1 MWLLCSFLCFFL
13 ISSCIADTCHN
24 PTLVKHSGY
33 STTDSF
39 FNAKTAIVI
48 EFSVN
53 CDQPVKEYPLY
64 WEYEG
69 DVHLAA
75 QLPTGLH
82 YQITFVNDHKKIG
95 RGQYDIRIFD
105 EEGFAALR
113 KAMRAK
119 VDTNEAVKPLFTV
132 SYYHPKVYTS
142 EKKPFSFVIHIL
154 QRFITKKRLFPA
166 IIYKIRKKSMKHLE
180 CFDIILNSETNRIF
194 AGTVLSGHLVIALTV
209 PIRIGQLVVAF
220 TGEMRTKW
228 VDKVSENIFDSVEPI
243 VNFKTQMYL
252 NERGTDDPVEPGNY
266 SLPFQFTLPL
276 HLPSSFQAEFGFIR
290 YVCFATATILPG
302 QTCSMATTK
311 QCKEFKVEKEI
322 DMVDVV
328 RFQDLRHVGR
338 QRPVQAEECFE
349 LIGCCRKQG
358 RIEALIRLDEGVF
371 LVGDTILAKLEIQ
384 NCSRRRPLRRCSL
397 FLLQEALFHAQSFH
411 GTTSSNRTL
420 VKVLDVATLQLPH
433 PGDRVSQNV
442 ELHIPQNTQPSSL
455 DAPLIRLSMVLTS
468 KEQATLF
475 ADSTP
480 PPIASLKSLTCRAI
494 AIKFVS
500 INFGSDCSFGKNFS
514 LKCQKPS
521 FNIVVALEDV
531 LWNWIKEAVNEL
543 QAWLEKIAS
552 LFVDLAFED
561 VSGYLMQ
568 FIGKIHWRRGCIE
581 VDEVR
586 TVEAIINTDEI
597 CPRFAF
603 QLFCAYAMVEKFEL
617 ISVYYLRQLEFTLP
631 SHPLYHFWFYVI
643 FKQWNVFNELA
654 ITTRM
659 LVSNVFTWAM
669 YHGFVELTE
678 FLWCRMNQSQL
689 EMSCVIHWNRFCKN
703 ATNGRVF
710 AYLCNK
716 LCQRNENSIC
726 RMTIACFFRTVQ
738 RRGFREGSSLLAFL
752 LINGCAILKARL
764 FEAKGFEVL
773 RSVVKHFDF
782 RLYRILELS
791 ISPDQLEK
799 AVQTLRPHFTKEEFN
814 FFRSA
819 HRRHQF
825 T

>member
-1 MWLLCSFLCFFL
+1 
-13 ISSCIADTCHN
+13 
-24 PTLVKHSGY
+24 
-33 STTDSF
+33 
-39 FNAKTAIVI
+39 
-48 EFSVN
+48 
-53 CDQPVKEYPLY
+53 
-64 WEYEG
+64 
-69 DVHLAA
+69 
-75 QLPTGLH
+75 
-82 YQITFVNDHKKIG
+82 
-95 RGQYDIRIFD
+95 
-105 EEGFAALR
+105 
-113 KAMRAK
+113 
-119 VDTNEAVKPLFTV
+119 
-132 SYYHPKVYTS
+132 
-142 EKKPFSFVIHIL
+142 
-154 QRFITKKRLFPA
+154 
-166 IIYKIRKKSMKHLE
+166 MKHLE

-209 PIRIGQLVVAF
+209 PIRIGQLVVAL

-302 QTCSMATTK
+302 QTCSIGTTK

-322 DMVDVV
+322 NIVDVV

-397 FLLQEALFHAQSFH
+397 FLLQEALFHSQSFH

-420 VKVLDVATLQLPH
+420 VKVLDVASLQLPQ
-433 PGDRVSQNV
+433 PGDRFSQNV
-442 ELHIPQNTQPSSL
+442 ELHIPENTQPSSL
-455 DAPLIRLSMVLTS
+455 DAPLIRLRYRLKLDLGDSCELILPIDIASDCSMALTS
-468 KEQATLF
+468 KEQARLLF
-475 ADSTP
+475 TDSTP
-480 PPIASLKSLTCRAI
+480 PPISSLKSLACRAV
-494 AIKFVS
+494 AINYAS
-500 INFGSDCSFGKNFS
+500 RNFEKNNFFGKNFS
-514 LKCQKPS
+514 KRQKPNL
-521 FNIVVALEDV
+521 NIAVALENE
-531 LWNWIKEAVNEL
+531 LWNWIKEAVNEM
-543 QAWLEKIAS
+543 QAWLEKVAS
-552 LFVDLAFED
+552 LFIGFSFED
-561 VSGYLMQ
+561 VSGYLTQ
-568 FIGKIHWRRGCIE
+568 FIGKIYWKRGCIE

-586 TVEAIINTDEI
+586 TVEAIVSMDEI

-617 ISVYYLRQLEFTLP
+617 INVYYLRQLEFTLP

-689 EMSCVIHWNRFCKN
+689 EMSCVIHWNRFCKS
-703 ATNGRVF
+703 ATNERVF

-726 RMTIACFFRTVQ
+726 RMTIACFFRTL
-738 RRGFREGSSLLAFL
+738 RRRGGFREGSDLLAFL
-752 LINGCAILKARL
+752 LINGCAVLKAKL
-764 FEAKGFEVL
+764 FEARSFEVL
-773 RSVVKHFDF
+773 RSVVKHFDV
-782 RLYRILELS
+782 RLYRILQLS
-791 ISPDQLEK
+791 ISPAQLEK
-799 AVQTLRPHFTKEEFN
+799 AIQTLKPHFTEEEFN
-814 FFRSA
+814 FCRSVVHA
-819 HRRHQF
+819 RH
-825 T
+825 

>member
-13 ISSCIADTCHN
+13 ISSSIADTCRN

-119 VDTNEAVKPLFTV
+119 VDTNDAVKPLFTV
-132 SYYHPKVYTS
+132 SYYHPKVYTC
-142 EKKPFSFVIHIL
+142 EKKPFSFVVPIL

-180 CFDIILNSETNRIF
+180 CFDIILNSDTNQIF
-194 AGTVLSGHLVIALTV
+194 AGTVFSGHLVIALTV

-322 DMVDVV
+322 DIVDVV

-420 VKVLDVATLQLPH
+420 VKVLDVASLQLPH

-500 INFGSDCSFGKNFS
+500 INFGNDCSFGKNFS

-521 FNIVVALEDV
+521 LNIVVALEDD

-799 AVQTLRPHFTKEEFN
+799 AVRTLRPHFTKEEFN

-819 HRRHQF
+819 QRRHQF

>member
-1 MWLLCSFLCFFL
+1 
-13 ISSCIADTCHN
+13 
-24 PTLVKHSGY
+24 
-33 STTDSF
+33 
-39 FNAKTAIVI
+39 
-48 EFSVN
+48 
-53 CDQPVKEYPLY
+53 
-64 WEYEG
+64 
-69 DVHLAA
+69 
-75 QLPTGLH
+75 
-82 YQITFVNDHKKIG
+82 
-95 RGQYDIRIFD
+95 
-105 EEGFAALR
+105 
-113 KAMRAK
+113 
-119 VDTNEAVKPLFTV
+119 
-132 SYYHPKVYTS
+132 
-142 EKKPFSFVIHIL
+142 
-154 QRFITKKRLFPA
+154 
-166 IIYKIRKKSMKHLE
+166 MKHLE

-194 AGTVLSGHLVIALTV
+194 AGTVLSGHLMIALTV
-209 PIRIGQLVVAF
+209 PIRIGQLVVAL

-290 YVCFATATILPG
+290 YICFATATILPG
-302 QTCSMATTK
+302 QTCSIGTTK

-322 DMVDVV
+322 NIVDVV

-371 LVGDTILAKLEIQ
+371 MVGDTILAKLEIQ

-397 FLLQEALFHAQSFH
+397 FLLQEALFHSQSFH

-420 VKVLDVATLQLPH
+420 IKVLDVASLQLPQ
-433 PGDRVSQNV
+433 PGDRFSQNV
-442 ELHIPQNTQPSSL
+442 ELHIPENTQPSSL

-468 KEQATLF
+468 KEQATLCR
-475 ADSTP
+475 DSTP
-480 PPIASLKSLTCRAI
+480 PPIASLKSLTCRAV
-494 AIKFVS
+494 AINFVS
-500 INFGSDCSFGKNFS
+500 RNFGKNCSFGKNFS

-521 FNIVVALEDV
+521 LNIVVALEDD

-552 LFVDLAFED
+552 LFGGLAFED

-568 FIGKIHWRRGCIE
+568 FIGKIHWKRGCIE

-603 QLFCAYAMVEKFEL
+603 QLFCAYAMVEKFDL
-617 ISVYYLRQLEFTLP
+617 INLYYMRQLEFTLP
-631 SHPLYHFWFYVI
+631 SHPLYHFWFYVL
-643 FKQWNVFNELA
+643 FKQWNVFTEPA
-654 ITTRM
+654 ITRRM

-726 RMTIACFFRTVQ
+726 RMTIACFFRTV
-738 RRGFREGSSLLAFL
+738 RKRGFGEGSGLLAFL
-752 LINGCAILKARL
+752 LINGCAMLKARL
-764 FEAKGFEVL
+764 FEAKSFEVL

-782 RLYRILELS
+782 RLYRILQLS
-791 ISPDQLEK
+791 ISPAQLEK
-799 AVQTLRPHFTKEEFN
+799 AVQTLRPHFTEEELN
-814 FFRSA
+814 FFRSV

>member
-13 ISSCIADTCHN
+13 ISSCIADTCRN

-142 EKKPFSFVIHIL
+142 EKKPFSFVVHIL
-154 QRFITKKRLFPA
+154 QHKK
-166 IIYKIRKKSMKHLE
+166 KNSMKHLE

-494 AIKFVS
+494 AIKF
-500 INFGSDCSFGKNFS
+500 
-514 LKCQKPS
+514 CQKPS

>member
-1 MWLLCSFLCFFL
+1 
-13 ISSCIADTCHN
+13 
-24 PTLVKHSGY
+24 
-33 STTDSF
+33 
-39 FNAKTAIVI
+39 
-48 EFSVN
+48 
-53 CDQPVKEYPLY
+53 
-64 WEYEG
+64 
-69 DVHLAA
+69 
-75 QLPTGLH
+75 
-82 YQITFVNDHKKIG
+82 
-95 RGQYDIRIFD
+95 
-105 EEGFAALR
+105 
-113 KAMRAK
+113 
-119 VDTNEAVKPLFTV
+119 
-132 SYYHPKVYTS
+132 
-142 EKKPFSFVIHIL
+142 
-154 QRFITKKRLFPA
+154 
-166 IIYKIRKKSMKHLE
+166 MKHLE

-209 PIRIGQLVVAF
+209 PIRIGQLVVAL

-290 YVCFATATILPG
+290 YICFATATILPG
-302 QTCSMATTK
+302 QTCSIGTTK

-322 DMVDVV
+322 NIVDVV

-371 LVGDTILAKLEIQ
+371 MVGDTILAKLEIQ

-397 FLLQEALFHAQSFH
+397 FLLQEALFHSQSFH

-420 VKVLDVATLQLPH
+420 IKVLDVASLQLPQ
-433 PGDRVSQNV
+433 PGDRFSQNV
-442 ELHIPQNTQPSSL
+442 ELHIPENTQPSSL

-475 ADSTP
+475 TDSTP

-494 AIKFVS
+494 AINFVS
-500 INFGSDCSFGKNFS
+500 RNFGKNCSFGKNFS

-521 FNIVVALEDV
+521 LNIVVALEDD

-552 LFVDLAFED
+552 LFGGLAFED

-568 FIGKIHWRRGCIE
+568 FIGKIHWKRGCIE

-617 ISVYYLRQLEFTLP
+617 INVYYMRQLEFTLP

-643 FKQWNVFNELA
+643 FKQWNVFTEPA

-726 RMTIACFFRTVQ
+726 RMTIACFFRTVR
-738 RRGFREGSSLLAFL
+738 RRGFGEGSGLLAFL
-752 LINGCAILKARL
+752 LINGCAMLKARL
-764 FEAKGFEVL
+764 FEAKSFEVL

-782 RLYRILELS
+782 RLYRILQLS
-791 ISPDQLEK
+791 ISPAQLEK
-799 AVQTLRPHFTKEEFN
+799 AVQTLRPHFTEEEFN
-814 FFRSA
+814 FFRSV

>member
-1 MWLLCSFLCFFL
+1 M
-13 ISSCIADTCHN
+13 
-24 PTLVKHSGY
+24 
-33 STTDSF
+33 
-39 FNAKTAIVI
+39 
-48 EFSVN
+48 
-53 CDQPVKEYPLY
+53 
-64 WEYEG
+64 
-69 DVHLAA
+69 
-75 QLPTGLH
+75 
-82 YQITFVNDHKKIG
+82 
-95 RGQYDIRIFD
+95 
-105 EEGFAALR
+105 
-113 KAMRAK
+113 
-119 VDTNEAVKPLFTV
+119 
-132 SYYHPKVYTS
+132 
-142 EKKPFSFVIHIL
+142 
-154 QRFITKKRLFPA
+154 
-166 IIYKIRKKSMKHLE
+166 
-180 CFDIILNSETNRIF
+180 
-194 AGTVLSGHLVIALTV
+194 
-209 PIRIGQLVVAF
+209 
-220 TGEMRTKW
+220 
-228 VDKVSENIFDSVEPI
+228 
-243 VNFKTQMYL
+243 
-252 NERGTDDPVEPGNY
+252 DD
-266 SLPFQFTLPL
+266 
-276 HLPSSFQAEFGFIR
+276 
-290 YVCFATATILPG
+290 
-302 QTCSMATTK
+302 
-311 QCKEFKVEKEI
+311 
-322 DMVDVV
+322 
-328 RFQDLRHVGR
+328 
-338 QRPVQAEECFE
+338 
-349 LIGCCRKQG
+349 
-358 RIEALIRLDEGVF
+358 
-371 LVGDTILAKLEIQ
+371 
-384 NCSRRRPLRRCSL
+384 
-397 FLLQEALFHAQSFH
+397 
-411 GTTSSNRTL
+411 
-420 VKVLDVATLQLPH
+420 
-433 PGDRVSQNV
+433 
-442 ELHIPQNTQPSSL
+442 
-455 DAPLIRLSMVLTS
+455 SMVLTS

-500 INFGSDCSFGKNFS
+500 INFGNDCSF
-514 LKCQKPS
+514 
-521 FNIVVALEDV
+521 DD

-581 VDEVR
+581 VDE
-586 TVEAIINTDEI
+586 
-597 CPRFAF
+597 
-603 QLFCAYAMVEKFEL
+603 LFCAYAMVEKFEL

-799 AVQTLRPHFTKEEFN
+799 AVRTLRPHFTKEEFN

-819 HRRHQF
+819 QRRHQF

>member
-1 MWLLCSFLCFFL
+1 
-13 ISSCIADTCHN
+13 
-24 PTLVKHSGY
+24 
-33 STTDSF
+33 
-39 FNAKTAIVI
+39 
-48 EFSVN
+48 
-53 CDQPVKEYPLY
+53 
-64 WEYEG
+64 
-69 DVHLAA
+69 
-75 QLPTGLH
+75 
-82 YQITFVNDHKKIG
+82 
-95 RGQYDIRIFD
+95 
-105 EEGFAALR
+105 
-113 KAMRAK
+113 
-119 VDTNEAVKPLFTV
+119 
-132 SYYHPKVYTS
+132 
-142 EKKPFSFVIHIL
+142 
-154 QRFITKKRLFPA
+154 
-166 IIYKIRKKSMKHLE
+166 MKHLE

-322 DMVDVV
+322 DIVDVV

-455 DAPLIRLSMVLTS
+455 DAPLIRLRYRLKLDLGDSCELILPIDIASIKKNKPALLSALFLVINALAEGFNENMVLTS

-514 LKCQKPS
+514 LKYQKPS
-521 FNIVVALEDV
+521 FNIVVALEDD

-752 LINGCAILKARL
+752 LINGCAILKAGL

-799 AVQTLRPHFTKEEFN
+799 AIQTLRPHFTKEEFN